1 MKSQTKTI
9 VPLILLG
16 SVCVVFGLTLYAQ
29 TGSKSNGPVFA
40 ADNQLMRP
48 ANYREW
54 IWVSS
59 GLGMTYGP
67 REQANSPAEPRFD
80 NVFVTPEAYRAFMKT
95 GKWPNKT
102 MFVLEI
108 RSSQSH
114 GSINKDGHFQGDLV
128 TIEAEVKD
136 EGRFPE
142 KWGFFPFRG
151 SEQTAKPAPPATTEC
166 QSCHSKNGAVDNTFV
181 QFYPTLLEVARQ
193 KGTLK
198 QVPSDSK

>member
-1 MKSQTKTI
+1 MKLHIKTI

-16 SVCVVFGLTLYAQ
+16 AVLVALGLNLSAQ
-29 TGSKSNGPVFA
+29 SPPKSNGPIFLA
-40 ADNQLMRP
+40 ENQLVRP
-48 ANYREW
+48 TNYREW

-67 REQANSPAEPRFD
+67 REQSNIPAEPRFD

-136 EGRFPE
+136 ESRFPE

-151 SEQTAKPAPPATTEC
+151 NEQTAKPAPPATTEC
-166 QSCHSKNGAVDNTFV
+166 QSCHSRNGAVDNTFV
-181 QFYPTLLEVARQ
+181 QFYPTLLEVAKQ

-198 QVPSDSK
+198 SPPPESK

>member
-1 MKSQTKTI
+1 MKRIALLI
-9 VPLILLG
+9 VPIAILIALG
-16 SVCVVFGLTLYAQ
+16 VVLPAQ
-29 TGSKSNGPVFA
+29 TQSKTNGPFFL
-40 ADNQLMRP
+40 ADNQLVRP

-67 REQANSPAEPRFD
+67 RKQSATPTEPRFD

-136 EGRFPE
+136 ESRFAE

-151 SEQTAKPAPPATTEC
+151 NEQTAKPAPPATTEC
-166 QSCHSKNGAVDNTFV
+166 LSCHSRNGAVDNTFV
-181 QFYPTLLEVARQ
+181 QFYPTLLEVAKQ

-198 QVPSDSK
+198 PVPPDSK

>member
-1 MKSQTKTI
+1 MKRTAPLI
-9 VPLILLG
+9 LPIAILILLG
-16 SVCVVFGLTLYAQ
+16 LVLPAQ
-29 TGSKSNGPVFA
+29 TQSKTNGPVFL
-40 ADNQLMRP
+40 ADNQLVRP

-67 REQANSPAEPRFD
+67 REQSASPAEPRFD

-114 GSINKDGHFQGDLV
+114 GSINKDGHFQGDVV

-136 EGRFPE
+136 ESRFPE

-151 SEQTAKPAPPATTEC
+151 NEQTAKPAPPATTEC
-166 QSCHSKNGAVDNTFV
+166 QSCHSRNGAVDNTFV
-181 QFYPTLLEVARQ
+181 QFYPTLLEVAKQ

-198 QVPSDSK
+198 PVPADSK